1 MPRSVAVSPRAPDL
15 MFKTIAISVCSLLLL
30 GAVVCWITGALPIR
44 KSGITPLSKRDA
56 AQSAVSEDNLTVYFS
71 PNGGCTEAIVREIGK
86 SSKCVYVLAAQFTYA
101 PIAKALV
108 AAKARGVD
116 VKVVIDQEKNEGEKS
131 EADRLIAGHVPTFSD
146 GRHHTA
152 HNKVILIDHR
162 LIFTGSFNL
171 TRESEM
177 ENAENLLLIDG
188 KSRLVDAYETNFRE
202 HLSHATPYSK

>member
-1 MPRSVAVSPRAPDL
+1 
-15 MFKTIAISVCSLLLL
+15 MFKTILISVCSLLLL
-30 GAVVCWITGALPIR
+30 GAVVCWITGILPTGRSTIN
-44 KSGITPLSKRDA
+44 PLARRDTAQPA
-56 AQSAVSEDNLTVYFS
+56 ASEDNLTVYFS
-71 PNGGCTEAIVREIGK
+71 PNGGCTEAILREIGN

-108 AAKARGVD
+108 AAQARGVE

-131 EADRLIAGHVPTFSD
+131 EIDRLVAGHVPTFTD

-171 TRESEM
+171 TRESET

-188 KSRLVDAYETNFRE
+188 KSKLVAAYEANFRE
-202 HLSHATPYSK
+202 HLSHSTPQLK